1 MNFRTKPPLRAVVGV
16 FGIAILT
23 NAWAG
28 DQLDEVI
35 VTAEKRSE
43 SLQTVPL
50 SITAIGAEA
59 LQERAVVDFFDYGTK
74 IPNLGF
80 GYTGDGIG
88 TSRTISIRG
97 ISGDN
102 VTSIYLDETPLPDS
116 IDPRILDIDHIEVLR
131 GPQVRSTARARW
143 QASCASSRSSRIR
156 ARSMVSYMPKRR
168 ILGIRS
174 SRITISTAQSM
185 FRWSMI
191 MPRCA

>member
-1 MNFRTKPPLRAVVGV
+1 KMSRQSMTPLRALIGV
-16 FGIAILT
+16 FGITLLKS
-23 NAWAG
+23 AWAS
-28 DQLDEVI
+28 DQLEEVI

-43 SLQTVPL
+43 TLQTVPM

-102 VTSIYLDETPLPDS
+102 
-116 IDPRILDIDHIEVLR
+116 
-131 GPQVRSTARARW
+131 
-143 QASCASSRSSRIR
+143 
-156 ARSMVSYMPKRR
+156 
-168 ILGIRS
+168 
-174 SRITISTAQSM
+174 
-185 FRWSMI
+185 
-191 MPRCA
+191 